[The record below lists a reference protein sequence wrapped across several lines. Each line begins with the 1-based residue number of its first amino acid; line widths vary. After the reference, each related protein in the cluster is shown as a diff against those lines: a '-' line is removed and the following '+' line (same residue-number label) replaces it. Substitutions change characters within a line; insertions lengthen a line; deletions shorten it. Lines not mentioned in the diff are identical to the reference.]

1 MNTVLYLIR
10 HGRTRAVDEHIYC
23 GWTDLPL
30 SERGIAEIR
39 ELAAEGIYPAGTDIY
54 FTSGMKRC
62 NETLQLIFGE
72 QDYTSVPDIMEM
84 NFGDFELHAYE
95 ELKKDPDYCA
105 WLDDFEVGE
114 VKCRGGESNNE
125 FYERSGRGFMSILT
139 RITDLGREDVKAA
152 VVCHGGSIGG
162 FMRRFVDSTLGF
174 YDAIP
179 SPGRGYRVELELG
192 EEAFRVKGY
201 EKI

>member
-1 MNTVLYLIR
+1 MNVSLYLIR

-30 SERGIAEIR
+30 SERGIR
-39 ELAAEGIYPAGTDIY
+39 ELTELKDSGIYDTGMDIF

-62 NETLQLIFGE
+62 NETLEIIFGK

-84 NFGDFELHAYE
+84 NFGDFELHSYE
-95 ELKKDPDYCA
+95 ELKTDPDYVR
-105 WLDDFEVGE
+105 WLDDFDNGE
-114 VKCRGGESNNE
+114 VKCREGESNNE
-125 FYERSGRGFMSILT
+125 FYERSSRGFMSILT
-139 RITDLGREDVKAA
+139 RIGGEKKDMKAA

-162 FMRRFVDSTLGF
+162 FMRKFVDSSLGF

-179 SPGRGYRVELELG
+179 SPGRGFRVELELG

>member
-1 MNTVLYLIR
+1 MNVKLYLIR

-30 SERGIAEIR
+30 SERGR
-39 ELAAEGIYPAGTDIY
+39 TELEQLSESGIYERDMDFF

-62 NETLQLIFGE
+62 NETLEMIFGQ

-84 NFGDFELHAYE
+84 NFGDFELHSYE
-95 ELKKDPDYCA
+95 ELKKDADYCA
-105 WLDDFEVGE
+105 WLEDFENGE
-114 VKCRGGESNNE
+114 VKCRGGESNSE
-125 FYERSGRGFMSILT
+125 FYERNRRGFMSILT
-139 RITDLGREDVKAA
+139 RIASEKRDTKAA

-162 FMRRFVDSTLGF
+162 FMRQFVDTSLGF

-179 SPGRGYRVELELG
+179 SPGRGFAAELELG